1 MQCLSNWESVGLG
14 ATIEKSFLTL
24 LAITAKGGPV
34 MKFMLHHLT
43 GSLRRQ
49 TQYFDV
55 ERLRFGTAKDCD
67 VLFDLSKD
75 ATVTPVHAEL
85 AVKDGT
91 PTLRDVS
98 GQDALLINNR
108 QTVEAALHDG
118 DLIQLGQDGPLA
130 RFRLLPDHGGPAK
143 PWRYIVADSQDIV
156 VRTPHPPYTSF
167 LHLARHV
174 ATDIAR
180 YGSPTVKVVAS
191 LLVLIPM
198 ILMILL
204 GVNLYYEYQAV
215 TTSERRIA
223 ELLSQLETGRH
234 SRTELERRIEQ
245 ERTKV
250 LKLRSEQEN
259 LRGQLQTT
267 LKQQEAERRS
277 QKELQAIREQL
288 RSLESGQRFAE
299 EVIARFETGVG
310 LIHGGYGLFEKS
322 SGRPLRYE
330 GFDEIGNPLLD
341 EIGMPRFTLEGD
353 EPPVIIYFA
362 GTGFLI
368 DQKGTVL
375 TNRHVVRLWEI
386 HEPLKPLM
394 EKGIVPTPQFLRI
407 FFPSYPEPYDLIE
420 LAVADTQDFAI
431 LQTTRAPKGPTP
443 LKLASTEKKVR
454 VGEPVMLMS
463 YPGTFDGL
471 MSRLRPATIEAIL
484 QEAGTDPIGLPEL
497 LAEQGLIRPLT
508 TQGHVTDVTQDM
520 VTYEAR
526 IAGGSSG
533 GPVLDREGSVIA
545 VNHSELRV
553 IEGMDLGVPI
563 AFVRSELSKLKERGE
578 ALKPIRIEPQ

>member
-1 MQCLSNWESVGLG
+1 MR
-14 ATIEKSFLTL
+14 
-24 LAITAKGGPV
+24 
-34 MKFMLHHLT
+34 FMLHHLT

-55 ERLRFGTAKDCD
+55 ERLTFGTAKDCD
-67 VLFDLSKD
+67 VQLDPSKD
-75 ATVTPVHAEL
+75 VTVTPLHAEF

-98 GQDALLINNR
+98 GHNALLINNR

-130 RFRLLPDHGGPAK
+130 RFRLLGDHGGPAK

-156 VRTPHPPYTSF
+156 VRTPHRPYTSF

-174 ATDIAR
+174 VTDIAR

-191 LLVLIPM
+191 VLVLIP
-198 ILMILL
+198 IILL
-204 GVNLYYEYQAV
+204 VWLGGSLYYEHQAQQLAQQ
-215 TTSERRIA
+215 RIA
-223 ELLSQLETGRH
+223 ELVGQLETGRLGLG
-234 SRTELERRIEQ
+234 ELERRIEQ
-245 ERTKV
+245 ERAKELT
-250 LKLRSEQEN
+250 LREEQEN
-259 LRGQLQTT
+259 LRERLRIA
-267 LKQQEAERRS
+267 LKEQEAERRS
-277 QKELQAIREQL
+277 QKELQAIRDQL
-288 RSLESGQRFAE
+288 RFLESEQRFAE

-310 LIHGGYGLFEKS
+310 LIQGGYGLFEKS

-330 GFDEIGNPLLD
+330 EFDSIGNPLLD
-341 EIGMPRFTLEGD
+341 DKGMPRFTLEGD
-353 EPPVIIYFA
+353 KPPVIIYFA

-375 TNRHVVRLWEI
+375 TNRHIVRLWEV

-394 EKGIVPTPQFLRI
+394 ERGFAPSPQFLRI
-407 FFPSYPEPYDLIE
+407 FFPSYSEPYDLLE
-420 LAVADTQDFAI
+420 LAVADTQDLAI
-431 LQTTRAPKGPTP
+431 LQTSRVPKGPTP
-443 LKLASTEKKVR
+443 LKLASPEKKIR
-454 VGEPVMLMS
+454 VGEPVMVMS
-463 YPGTFDGL
+463 YPGTFDVL
-471 MSRLRPATIEAIL
+471 MSRLPASISEAIL
-484 QEAGTDPIGLPEL
+484 QKAESDPIGLPEL
-497 LAEQGLIRPLT
+497 LATKGLIRPLT

-533 GPVLDREGSVIA
+533 GPVLDRDGSVIA
-545 VNHSELRV
+545 VNHSELRA

-563 AFVRSELSKLKERGE
+563 DFVRSELAKVGRDGKK
-578 ALKPIRIEPQ
+578 LKPIKIEPQ